1 MTRLSTVS
9 SRSLPLKGLTVID
22 CGQVVAG
29 PTIAMILGDFGA
41 EVLKVEHPQG
51 GDQVRNFGYQRNGES
66 LHSKL
71 LSRNK
76 KSITLNL
83 ASPAGQALF
92 CRLIEE
98 LRADILVESFR
109 PGTLER
115 WNLTFERLRQLSPG
129 LIFIRVSGFG
139 QTGPYRDR
147 PGFGTLAEAMS
158 GFADVTGEKDGPP
171 TLPPFALADTIA
183 AMYGVIG
190 ALISLYDRDARGSG
204 HGQWLDVSLLE
215 PMVNLLGIFV
225 IQFDQLGLLSHR
237 NGNRTGS
244 APRNTYPTRDGRWV
258 ALSGSTQ
265 SIAKRL
271 FESIGRPELWLDPRF
286 STNQARLANADELDE
301 ILGPWFAERTQAEAI
316 KVLIDAQ
323 VAVAPIWNIEDVVS
337 DPHLQERQAIAT
349 VDDPDL
355 GPIRMP
361 AVQPRLSETPG
372 WIRHA
377 GPRLG
382 EHNLEIYRD
391 RLGLTD
397 HQIAA
402 LQADGVI

>member
-1 MTRLSTVS
+1 LE
-9 SRSLPLKGLTVID
+9 GLTVID

-41 EVLKVEHPQG
+41 EVVKVEHPQG

-83 ASPAGQALF
+83 ANRAGQELF
-92 CRLIEE
+92 CKLVEK
-98 LRADILVESFR
+98 LRADILIESFR

-115 WNLTFERLRQLSPG
+115 WNLPLERLRQLSPG
-129 LIFIRVSGFG
+129 LILIRVSGFG

-158 GFADVTGEKDGPP
+158 GFAYVTGEKHGPP

-190 ALISLYDRDARGSG
+190 ALLSLYERDARGSG
-204 HGQWLDVSLLE
+204 QGQWLDVSLLE
-215 PMVNLLGIFV
+215 PMVNMLGIYV
-225 IQFDQLGLLSHR
+225 VQFDQLGLLSHR
-237 NGNRTGS
+237 SGNRTGS
-244 APRNTYPTRDGRWV
+244 APRNTYPTLDGRWV

-265 SIAKRL
+265 SIARRL
-271 FESIGRPELWLDPRF
+271 FETIERPDLWLDPRF
-286 STNQARLANADELDE
+286 STNQARLANADELDD
-301 ILGPWFAERTQAEAI
+301 IIGPWFAERTQEEAI
-316 KVLIDAQ
+316 KTLIDAQ
-323 VAVAPIWNIEDVVS
+323 VAAAPIWNVEDVVS
-337 DPHLQERQAIAT
+337 DPHLNARQAIAT
-349 VDDPDL
+349 VEDPDL

-372 WIRHA
+372 RIRHA

-382 EHNLEIYRD
+382 EHNSEIYRD
-391 RLGLTD
+391 RLGLTE
-397 HQIAA
+397 HQIRAF
-402 LQADGVI
+402 QTDGVI